1 MRKNRRLLFIIIVV
15 VLLPL
20 LLFLLYSSDYYR
32 ADETAEKA
40 MTGTDQVNV
49 SEIREGW
56 LFDGPGNATGM
67 VFYPGGKVEETAY
80 APLLSKLAENGIDV
94 YLMKMPFH
102 LVFFGLNKAD
112 DIINAYQYDH
122 WYIAG
127 HSLGG
132 VGAGFY
138 ADRNSDRLDGIILL
152 ASYTT
157 KKMDD
162 DLITVSVYGTE
173 DGVLNREGYQKNLEN
188 VSAHFTEHVIK
199 GGNHA
204 QFGSYG
210 PQKKDKE
217 AKISA
222 PEQVEET
229 VNAFMDAIAGNQ

>member
-1 MRKNRRLLFIIIVV
+1 MRKNRRLLFIVIAVI
-15 VLLPL
+15 LLPL
-20 LLFLLYSSDYYR
+20 LLFLLYSSDYYH

-40 MTGTDQVNV
+40 MAGTDKVHV
-49 SEIREGW
+49 SKIREGW
-56 LFDGPGNATGM
+56 FFDGPGNETGM

-80 APLLSKLAENGIDV
+80 APLLSRLAENGIDV
-94 YLMKMPFH
+94 FLVKMPFH

-112 DIINAYQYDH
+112 DMIDAYQYDH

-138 ADRNSDRLDGIILL
+138 AGKNSERLDGVILL

-157 KKMDD
+157 KKLDD

-173 DGVLNREGYQKNLEN
+173 DGVLNKEGYQKNLEN
-188 VSAHFTEHVIK
+188 VSVHFTEHVIE

-217 AKISA
+217 ALISA
-222 PEQVEET
+222 SEQVDET
-229 VNAFMDAIAGNQ
+229 VDAIVNAIMKHE

>member
-1 MRKNRRLLFIIIVV
+1 MRKNRRLLFIVIAVI
-15 VLLPL
+15 LLPL
-20 LLFLLYSSDYYR
+20 LLFLLYSSDYYH

-40 MTGTDQVNV
+40 MAGTDKVNV
-49 SEIREGW
+49 SKIREGW
-56 LFDGPGNATGM
+56 FFDGPGNETGM

-80 APLLSKLAENGIDV
+80 APLLSRLAENGIDV
-94 YLMKMPFH
+94 FLVKMPFH

-112 DIINAYQYDH
+112 DMIDAYQYNH

-138 ADRNSDRLDGIILL
+138 AGKNSERLDGVILL

-157 KKMDD
+157 KKLDD

-173 DGVLNREGYQKNLEN
+173 DGVLNKEGYQKNLEN
-188 VSAHFTEHVIK
+188 VSVHFTEHVIE

-217 AKISA
+217 ALISA
-222 PEQVEET
+222 SEQVDET
-229 VNAFMDAIAGNQ
+229 VDAIVNAIMKHE

>member
-1 MRKNRRLLFIIIVV
+1 MRKNRRLLFIVIAVI
-15 VLLPL
+15 LLPL
-20 LLFLLYSSDYYR
+20 LLFLLYSIDYYH

-40 MTGTDQVNV
+40 MAGTDKVNV
-49 SEIREGW
+49 SKIREGW
-56 LFDGPGNATGM
+56 FFDGPGNETGM

-80 APLLSKLAENGIDV
+80 APLLSRLAENGIDV
-94 YLMKMPFH
+94 FLVKIPFH

-112 DIINAYQYDH
+112 DMIDAYQYDY

-138 ADRNSDRLDGIILL
+138 AGKNSERLDGVILL

-157 KKMDD
+157 KKLDD

-173 DGVLNREGYQKNLEN
+173 DGVLNKEGYQKNLEN
-188 VSAHFTEHVIK
+188 VSVHFTEHVIE

-217 AKISA
+217 ALISA
-222 PEQVEET
+222 SEQVDET
-229 VNAFMDAIAGNQ
+229 VDAIVNAIMKHE